1 MKNMICGIVLVVF
14 LLTASRLSATGES
27 EMGFGTEVYLP
38 VGWTRA
44 QYLPMG
50 TATQNIDVFIPSVP
64 QFGDPTM
71 LGTAMSTGNVS
82 AKKIV
87 IVPFYQRI
95 AFLEYEEFRDELRF
109 LRPLKEE
116 DGNPGKD
123 ILAEVKQGGK
133 TFNTAFAL
141 GDKIT
146 YVNKVYTIDEIREL
160 TPEEQ
165 EKRKEVEKVKTKD
178 VTEDEEAAPIPFVIL
193 KAEDGV
199 KIPVPFN
206 VNISPRYFKLTFKDL
221 KNGKLFYASYPG
233 DIKIRDKNGKII
245 ETYKVGGLYE
255 NGVVLV
261 DAGNGKHGV
270 PKAAK

>member
-1 MKNMICGIVLVVF
+1 MICGIVLVVF
-14 LLTASRLSATGES
+14 LLTASRLLATGES

-50 TATQNIDVFIPSVP
+50 TATQNIDVFIPSAP

-116 DGNPGKD
+116 DGIPGKD
-123 ILAEVKQGGK
+123 ILGEVKQGGK

-146 YVNKVYTIDEIREL
+146 YINKAYTIDEIREL

-165 EKRKEVEKVKTKD
+165 EKRKEVEKAKPKD
-178 VTEDEEAAPIPFVIL
+178 VTEDEGAAQTPFVIL